1 MRKAWST
8 HLILTD
14 LVVGQVAVL
23 AGQEGGGPELDGHVG
38 HGVIGQVGFRQQVT
52 EF

>member
-1 MRKAWST
+1 MRKAWGT

-23 AGQEGGGPELDGHVG
+23 AGQEGGGAELDGHVG
-38 HGVIGQVGFRQQVT
+38 HRVVGQVGLGEKVA
-52 EF
+52 EL